1 MIQSSLIISVQE
13 DGWYL
18 GSQEVEKV
26 LLGQV

>member
-1 MIQSSLIISVQE
+1 MIQSSLVISVQE

-18 GSQEVEKV
+18 GSQEVKEI